1 MGAPPDPD
9 DPALG
14 SPGRHTSANTVVV
27 HGDRDATVPFTD
39 SIAWATPREV
49 PVVIVPGGE
58 HFFHRKLH
66 VLREIVLRWS
76 R

>member
-1 MGAPPDPD
+1 MPLA
-9 DPALG
+9 
-14 SPGRHTSANTVVV
+14 
-27 HGDRDATVPFTD
+27 D

-49 PVVIVPGGE
+49 PVVVVPGGE

-66 VLREIVLRWS
+66 VLREAVARWI